1 MKKTS
6 IILSILAALL
16 LLVVIWQALNHELI
30 VTGQGIGAS
39 EAEDRPQEY
48 AAWVKDIENGQFTGF
63 LYQAQPGEEHA
74 QIVTY
79 TLRLRNPG
87 LLPAEMVEMQLV
99 TEAGDIAAY
108 QTPEQVNVAPGGEE
122 TMSLS
127 LLTVSRSSLRRDIVI
142 TYYLWGKLYTIR
154 YTLS

>member
-1 MKKTS
+1 MRKTS
-6 IILSILAALL
+6 IVLSVLAVLALL
-16 LLVVIWQALNHELI
+16 LLLWQTLHSELI
-30 VTGQGIGAS
+30 VTGQGLNAV
-39 EAEDRPQEY
+39 EAEDHPAEY
-48 AAWVKDIENGQFTGF
+48 AAWLQDIENRRFMGF
-63 LYQAQPGEEHA
+63 LYQEEPSADKA

-108 QTPEQVNVAPGGEE
+108 QTPEIVTIVPGGEE

-127 LLTVSRSSLRRDIVI
+127 LLTGSRSSLRRDIVV
-142 TYYLWGKLYTIR
+142 TYYLWGRLCSIR